1 MMLRTNKAV
10 LAHIAL
16 GPVQVGV
23 GKVDRH
29 GLLDAAIGRVAGG
42 GAGIGEQIE
51 EAACLFGVFAHQV
64 AGDAVI
70 QEDAHIQVV
79 VKVDGKGEPAFFD
92 ERQATARDVG
102 ALARSALA
110 GALLAVLRAAART
123 HAGLGVHVLGRNIQ
137 DARRDGQDVEHAG
150 LGQRGIDGL
159 GRGVFGDDEPAA
171 RRLRATLVQ
180 VDGGG
185 VFGQVG
191 IVDAVAAHA
200 LALGPL
206 ATQAGI
212 LAQAVGELLR
222 LGDEHG
228 QRLAVA
234 QVERGGR
241 FAHGGVGGFV
251 HGVRGLL
258 LGIRTGRSLKRC
270 GGVVERRPNFDGRF
284 LVVGHDGDR
293 ALGLGV
299 ERAGQQSVAGERGDR
314 RRGKLGRAAQLADKR
329 HGVVHKRQ
337 RRLGGVCDHG
347 GTGDGAR
354 VVQYGCGLGGAK
366 VDKALVAGALDHA
379 LSGLARGGVNIHG
392 HDACLAFACC
402 RLALACLGKQL
413 LPQSGVVQLPA
424 LKAPA
429 LACGARGA
437 VGQNIHGL
445 QQQTAA
451 GARGVDQR
459 RKGFVLVIVGR

>member
-1 MMLRTNKAV
+1 MVHLLIAREILGDGLCRNVLQHHARTRELARLGAEAAQVAAKDGMAALCEQARYAGQKLNMVALDIPSAAAHLGRVRERGWVDKDQVPAVARLALVANPGEHVVAHKMMLRTNKAV

-23 GKVDRH
+23 GKVDCH
-29 GLLDAAIGRVAGG
+29 GFLDAAVGRIAGG

-92 ERQATARDVG
+92 ERQTPARDVG

-123 HAGLGVHVLGRNIQ
+123 HAGLGVHMLGRNIK

-180 VDGGG
+180 VDGSG
-185 VFGQVG
+185 VVGQVG
-191 IVDAVAAHA
+191 IVDAIAAHA

-206 ATQAGI
+206 AAQTGI
-212 LAQAVGELLR
+212 LAQAVGELLGLR
-222 LGDEHG
+222 DEHG

-241 FAHGGVGGFV
+241 FGHGGSGGFV
-251 HGVRGLL
+251 VGFVGIRNLG
-258 LGIRTGRSLKRC
+258 LGIRAGRSLKRC
-270 GGVVERRPNFDGRF
+270 SGVVE
-284 LVVGHDGDR
+284 
-293 ALGLGV
+293 
-299 ERAGQQSVAGERGDR
+299 
-314 RRGKLGRAAQLADKR
+314 
-329 HGVVHKRQ
+329 
-337 RRLGGVCDHG
+337 
-347 GTGDGAR
+347 
-354 VVQYGCGLGGAK
+354 
-366 VDKALVAGALDHA
+366 
-379 LSGLARGGVNIHG
+379 
-392 HDACLAFACC
+392 
-402 RLALACLGKQL
+402 
-413 LPQSGVVQLPA
+413 
-424 LKAPA
+424 
-429 LACGARGA
+429 
-437 VGQNIHGL
+437 
-445 QQQTAA
+445 
-451 GARGVDQR
+451 
-459 RKGFVLVIVGR
+459 